1 MIPPFPYHY
10 IPCSLWG
17 NWHPDDDT
25 VDPFILRSDQAWIS
39 SPNIHNYYIIS
50 HSQSWKVYEMS
61 ILFCCLPKCHNN
73 WKLNVLV
80 DICQKSQKIRTQLYI
95 LWGCPTTKILQK
107 KQKVA
112 PGKIGSKPGQDWNSI
127 ITLTHSFISTKYV
140 AWSPIG
146 GIIWK
151 SYTLGELQINEW
163 I

>member
-80 DICQKSQKIRTQLYI
+80 DVCQKSQKKRTQLHI
-95 LWGCPTTKILQK
+95 LLECPTTKILQK

-112 PGKIGSKPGQDWNSI
+112 PRKIGSKPGQDWNSI